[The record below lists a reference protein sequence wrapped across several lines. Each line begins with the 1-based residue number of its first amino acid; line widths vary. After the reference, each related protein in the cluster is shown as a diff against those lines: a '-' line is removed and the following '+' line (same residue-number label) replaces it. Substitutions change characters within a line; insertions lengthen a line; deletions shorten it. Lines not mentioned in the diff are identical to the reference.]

1 MNQSIARRGVM
12 RGTSV
17 LALAAAALLL
27 GAACDD
33 DTQDAVDSAK
43 STVTDLQ
50 NKAGE
55 AGARGVAEAYRA
67 ALKAEGAN
75 NNKSLC
81 NESALQS
88 AADKLPGDP
97 DVEIIDD
104 DGADNACF
112 VQVTVSDQSACV
124 EVPTSGDNVDVSG
137 GTCPSR

>member
-1 MNQSIARRGVM
+1 M
-12 RGTSV
+12 RKWTV
-17 LALAAAALLL
+17 IVCATAALFV

-33 DTQDAVDSAK
+33 DTQDAVDSAR

-50 NKAGE
+50 DKAGE

-75 NNKSLC
+75 NSKNLC
-81 NESALQS
+81 NESTLQS
-88 AADKLPGDP
+88 AADNLPGDP
-97 DVEIIDD
+97 DVEIIDDDD